1 MSVSLDFLVKVL
13 QLELKEVEH
22 DLNGLKDLYSNRHDS
37 SEITNY
43 VFLENTAVLQS
54 ELDSIHQ
61 IGTILDNINIDEKHT
76 PHELLDSIDEY
87 LKIEISK
94 RQFSEAIYNFV
105 KSKLAKVSKYLDM

>member
-13 QLELKEVEH
+13 QLELKEVEN
-22 DLNGLKDLYSNRHDS
+22 DLNGLKELYSSRHDS

-43 VFLENTAVLQS
+43 VFLENTAILQS

-61 IGTILDNINIDEKHT
+61 IGTFLDDIKIDQNLA

-87 LKIEISK
+87 IQSEITKKQYS
-94 RQFSEAIYNFV
+94 QAIYNFA
-105 KSKLAKVSKYLDM
+105 KQKMAKVSKYLDM